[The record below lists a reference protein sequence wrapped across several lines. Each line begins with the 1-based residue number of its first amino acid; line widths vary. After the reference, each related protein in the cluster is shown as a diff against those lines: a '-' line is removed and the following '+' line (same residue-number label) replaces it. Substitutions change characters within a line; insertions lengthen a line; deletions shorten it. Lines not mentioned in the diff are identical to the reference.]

1 MQQATDFRS
10 ECDAIYKL
18 VAPLDG
24 SALARPS
31 AFKQWSI
38 DGILRHL
45 HVWNIAADLSLI
57 DEAAFKAFFAS
68 AAGAVSKGGMSAF
81 EADYL
86 DGLAGPELVQK
97 WAGFYPQLAD
107 HFADADPK
115 QRVAW
120 AGPSMSARSS
130 ITARLMESWAHAQA
144 IYDMLG
150 QVRRNGDHIQNIVV
164 LGVNTFGW
172 TYKNRKMAV
181 PDAMPFL
188 ELTAPS
194 GAMWTYGAPSTDE
207 RITGRISG
215 RAEEF
220 CQVVTQTRNIADTQL
235 KVTGAIANQW
245 MAMAQCFAG
254 PPHDPPAPGTRR
266 IAD

>member
-1 MQQATDFRS
+1 MQQAEDFRS
-10 ECDAIYKL
+10 ECDAIHAL
-18 VAPLDG
+18 IAPLNGD
-24 SALARPS
+24 ALARPS
-31 AFKQWSI
+31 AFKGWSI
-38 DGILRHL
+38 DAIIRHL
-45 HVWNIAADLSLI
+45 HVWNIAADLSLT
-57 DEAAFKAFFAS
+57 DEEAFRAFFAK
-68 AAGAVSKGGMSAF
+68 AAGAVSQGGMSAF

-86 DGLAGPELVQK
+86 DGLAGPELVQI
-97 WAGFYPQLAD
+97 WAAFYPVLAD

-150 QVRRNGDHIQNIVV
+150 QVRHNGDHIQNIVV

-172 TYKNRKMAV
+172 TYKNRKMPV

-194 GAMWTYGAPSTDE
+194 GALWTYGTPSE
-207 RITGRISG
+207 NERISG
-215 RAEEF
+215 RAEAF
-220 CQVVTQTRNIADTQL
+220 CQVVTQTRNIADTDL
-235 KVTGAIANQW
+235 AVTGDIAQQW
-245 MAMAQCFAG
+245 MTMAQCFAG
-254 PPHDPPAPGTRR
+254 PPHEPPAPGSRK
-266 IAD
+266 IAAV